1 MKQQA
6 CAPLSSDFSASF
18 SFMRRAALDFF
29 PFFCY
34 NFFMT
39 ELFYAPR
46 GGTSRDF
53 VSRVL
58 GDCYGFGNATFS
70 RSASGKPLC
79 DAPVCFSLSHTREY
93 FFLAVSEKEVG
104 ADAESL
110 SRLGDFSAIISRL
123 PESERRESE
132 IVGFLGGLGA
142 VSGNAI
148 ADEPSTDGV
157 GVGVDSDIATEP
169 APAQR
174 GDTATWH
181 CVSIDGE
188 PRNWITRPV
197 LADMDE
203 LSIIVEEG

>member
-110 SRLGDFSAIISRL
+110 SRRGDFSADYFAAARKRTRARPCFARRIFKTLDGTGSPVANTFPR
-123 PESERRESE
+123 PCFPYSEK
-132 IVGFLGGLGA
+132 
-142 VSGNAI
+142 
-148 ADEPSTDGV
+148 
-157 GVGVDSDIATEP
+157 
-169 APAQR
+169 
-174 GDTATWH
+174 
-181 CVSIDGE
+181 
-188 PRNWITRPV
+188 
-197 LADMDE
+197 
-203 LSIIVEEG
+203 